1 MAHHTDRIRSAL
13 AAGVMPAG
21 ALCAA
26 LNVSRPTLARA
37 LSSMPGEIVTL
48 GAARA
53 TRYALRDR
61 SRGLVDL
68 PVYRVDAAGQISPLG
83 QLVPVRPDG
92 FAMLHADGETAY
104 YEGLPWW
111 LADAR
116 PQGFLGRAYAHR
128 HALALGLPTDVRHW
142 SDADALR
149 ALVLNGGDTPGNLL
163 LGDRARDRFV
173 NAPNPQ
179 AVSAAAY
186 PQLAAQALTIG
197 ETWSSAGGEQ
207 PKFCAYTDAGHVL
220 VKFTA
225 PDDNPVSARWRDLL
239 LTEHLA
245 LETLRTAEVHA
256 AVSRV
261 VDTGSQRFL
270 ALQRFDRIGLHGRRA
285 LVSLGSLD
293 GEFVGNAAAPWPV
306 ITASLAKARVITV
319 EADASARLLFAF
331 GSLIGNTD
339 MHFGNLSFV
348 GDGGTP
354 YSLSPAYDMLPMAFS
369 PTAGGALRDMLG
381 PAYLHPAVDALT
393 WRRAHSLACE
403 YLIRI
408 RLEPRLQATF
418 TPCIHALQMHLDE
431 ASERMRRLG

>member
-1 MAHHTDRIRSAL
+1 
-13 AAGVMPAG
+13 MPAG

-26 LNVSRPTLARA
+26 LDVTRPTLARA
-37 LSSMPGEIVTL
+37 LAAMPGEIVTL

-61 SRGLVDL
+61 SRGLVDM
-68 PVYRVDAAGQISPLG
+68 PVYRVGAGGQISPLG

-92 FAMLHADGETAY
+92 FVMLYADGQTAH
-104 YEGLPWW
+104 YEGMPWW

-128 HALALGLPTDVRHW
+128 HALALGLPPDVRHW

-149 ALVLNGGDTPGNLL
+149 ALALNGGDTSGNLL
-163 LGDRARDRFV
+163 LGNRARDRFV

-179 AVSAAAY
+179 PVTAAAY

-207 PKFCAYTDAGHVL
+207 PKFCAYTDIGHVL

-245 LETLRTAEVHA
+245 LETLRAAELSA

-261 VDTGSQRFL
+261 VDEGPQRFL
-270 ALQRFDRIGLHGRRA
+270 ELQRFDRLGLRGRCA
-285 LVSLGSLD
+285 LVSLASLD

-306 ITASLAKARVITV
+306 VTASLAKAQVITS
-319 EADASARLLFAF
+319 EADASARLLFAY

-354 YSLSPAYDMLPMAFS
+354 YALSPAYDMLPMAFS
-369 PTAGGALRDMLG
+369 PTAGGALRDTLG

-393 WRRAHSLACE
+393 WHLAHALACE
-403 YLIRI
+403 YLLRL
-408 RLEPRLQATF
+408 RLEPRLQTTF
-418 TPCIHALQMHLDE
+418 APCIHALQMHLDE